1 MPSPHLG
8 LEQQQVVVGLVR
20 TQPRH
25 PLGRFPVLHA
35 AVVVARHHQHRRV
48 GLCLHVLVRCVGLDP
63 LIHLRFLRVAP
74 FVVLGHG
81 QRQLGV
87 EHGVEHVDERHFGNR
102 TAEQLGAQVEH
113 RAHQQATGAAAT
125 DGQAVGSRDTLGD
138 QVFGT
143 GDEVAEGVVLVL
155 LLAGAVPG
163 FAQFA
168 AATHMGDG
176 KGHAALQQAQARVRE
191 PRVEA
196 FAIGAV
202 AIQVQR
208 HGLAQVLAAAHQA
221 DRHPGAVRCGSPQA
235 LADIVVGIERPQHR
249 GLLEHRLGTAG
260 QLQLAYLGRAVEC
273 FVAQAQAWAGKLQ
286 AVLHVQAVGRVGQFD
301 AVGRQAL
308 WAYLDDRQAAFAQ
321 AQGQRA
327 GIQAEAFKH
336 DRVAVRYQHLPLL
349 TAGHRCDRGVVQ
361 GEVDAVLVG
370 ADEPAPLAVELAVVG
385 EVLVAFDPWRQAG
398 ERCLRGFRVQYP
410 GFAGGLAVEQQYQ
423 LAFGAGAV
431 AVQEEAPVGLLEHGL
446 RAFVAQGVATQAPRA
461 VGVVQFGEEQ
471 RLAVVGPGQA
481 AVAVVEGQG
490 SDAATGQVL
499 HVQGEDFVAAGV
511 QAVGQQAVVG
521 ADVERAEGQEAA
533 IGQGVGVEQ

>member
-1 MPSPHLG
+1 M
-8 LEQQQVVVGLVR
+8 
-20 TQPRH
+20 
-25 PLGRFPVLHA
+25 
-35 AVVVARHHQHRRV
+35 
-48 GLCLHVLVRCVGLDP
+48 
-63 LIHLRFLRVAP
+63 
-74 FVVLGHG
+74 
-81 QRQLGV
+81 
-87 EHGVEHVDERHFGNR
+87 
-102 TAEQLGAQVEH
+102 
-113 RAHQQATGAAAT
+113 
-125 DGQAVGSRDTLGD
+125 
-138 QVFGT
+138 
-143 GDEVAEGVVLVL
+143 L

-273 FVAQAQAWAGKLQ
+273 FVAQAQAWAGELQ
-286 AVLHVQAVGRVGQFD
+286 AVLHVQAVGRVRQFD

-308 WAYLDDRQAAFAQ
+308 RAYLDDRQAAFAQ

-327 GIQAEAFKH
+327 GIQAEALEH
-336 DRVAVRYQHLPLL
+336 DRVAVRHQHLPLF
-349 TAGHRCDRGVVQ
+349 TAGHRRDRGVVQ

-410 GFAGGLAVEQQYQ
+410 GFAGGLAVEQQHQ

-521 ADVERAEGQEAA
+521 ADVERAKGQETA
-533 IGQGVGVEQ
+533 IGQGVGVEQQLLLAFIDRVGVVGRARAAVVTRVLVARGGTGVVQVGAPGRRQRQVGFQDAALDLFEQLFAQRRLVGQAGFLVGVLGLQVGKHLGGVALLQPGVRVAGLGLVGNRGLGLGWH